1 MAEQST
7 FPLKRNAIIHES
19 LLDNQSLTF
28 SSIYT
33 LLGPVSNP
41 TRFENEC
48 RLIQSYVSIGMNVK
62 KKETLNSNLLNF
74 W

>member
-19 LLDNQSLTF
+19 LLDNPSLTF

-33 LLGPVSNP
+33 LLGPVSNL
-41 TRFENEC
+41 ENEY
-48 RLIQSYVSIGMNVK
+48 RLIQNYI
-62 KKETLNSNLLNF
+62 
-74 W
+74 